1 MVNAGLSHAEAEE
14 LGKLLDGQRAR
25 LRRKRMRDALVTL
38 GVFFSVSGGGFA
50 WFISSPTR
58 VQAAREAFR
67 DIRSVGDISGMVAQ
81 YKLALDKIAVRSKQI
96 DQATMAMGVSAD
108 QSNSKDVYMDAEMK
122 QFMGGEGKGK
132 TIGERNRLLQQN
144 FGDAQKSK
152 VMQKSMEEVKKQAE
166 DPKAAKAADTPR
178 EGQGFDWKP

>member
-1 MVNAGLSHAEAEE
+1 MANAGLSHAEAEE
-14 LGKLLDGQRAR
+14 LGNLLDGQRAR
-25 LRRKRMRDALVTL
+25 LKRKRRRDALVAL
-38 GVFFSVSGGGFA
+38 GVFFGFSGGAFG
-50 WFISSPTR
+50 WFVQSPAR

-166 DPKAAKAADTPR
+166 DPKAADTPK

>member
-1 MVNAGLSHAEAEE
+1 MANAGLSHTEAEE
-14 LGKLLDGQRAR
+14 LGQLLDGQRAR
-25 LRRKRMRDALVTL
+25 LRRKRRRDALVAL
-38 GVFFSVSGGGFA
+38 GVFFGLSGGGFG
-50 WFISSPTR
+50 WFVQSPAR

-67 DIRSVGDISGMVAQ
+67 DIRSVGDIAGMVAQ

-96 DQATMAMGVSAD
+96 DQATEAMGVSAD
-108 QSNSKDVYMDAEMK
+108 QSKEKDVYMDGEMK

-166 DPKAAKAADTPR
+166 DPKATKSADAPKDA
-178 EGQGFDWKP
+178 QDFDWKK